1 MDKLKSVSRIKTSV
15 FENIIDFLSKKDAN
29 IYKNIAGS
37 LSINVVIGQ
46 FVVFLY
52 NSMPLLTL
60 RKKNPSNF
68 LRQEL
73 VKT

>member
-15 FENIIDFLSKKDAN
+15 FENIIDFLSKKDVKTLTK
-29 IYKNIAGS
+29 ILLILYQ
-37 LSINVVIGQ
+37 LNVSIGQ

-60 RKKNPSNF
+60 RK
-68 LRQEL
+68 
-73 VKT
+73 